1 VFTAT
6 KAFSSFAVHDI
17 EKARSFYEGTLG
29 VDVSENNGLLWL
41 RVAGGSEVLVYPKA
55 DHVPASFTVLNF
67 QVEAID
73 AAVDDLSSR
82 GIRFE
87 RYEGLDADE
96 KGIFRGAGPN
106 IAWFTDP
113 SGNILSVLESS

>member
-1 VFTAT
+1 MFTAT

-55 DHVPASFTVLNF
+55 DHAPASFTVLNF

>member
-1 VFTAT
+1 MFTAT

>member
-113 SGNILSVLESS
+113 SGNILSVLESR